1 MAVWLVRAG
10 SYGEREEFV
19 LSSGVAAI
27 GWEDLPDLSTIHD
40 RGDLAH
46 LCRATYPD
54 DKPRAVANWVGQLWA
69 FLREMN
75 ERDLVVLPLKKTAV
89 IAIGEV
95 QGPYQYRSDFPS
107 DARHARPVKWL
118 RTDIPRTSFDQD
130 LLYSFGAYLT
140 VCQIWRNNAEERI
153 RAMLSGKVI
162 PLPKG
167 MEPESEEKID
177 LEQVAQDEILK
188 HIAQR
193 FRGHDLARL
202 VESILIA
209 EGYHTQRSPVGPDGG
224 VDIIAGKGPMGFDEP
239 KLCVQVKSSET
250 PADVAVLRELH
261 GVIKG
266 FNATQGLLVSWSGFK
281 SSVDPEARRLFFEIR
296 LWDSRD
302 LVKAL
307 LSNYEKLP
315 ETLQAELPIK
325 RIWALALEE

>member
-19 LSSGVAAI
+19 LSKGVAAI
-27 GWEDLPDLSTIHD
+27 GWEDLPDLSKISTREELD
-40 RGDLAH
+40 AFVRQ
-46 LCRATYPD
+46 TYPD
-54 DKPRAVANWVGQLWA
+54 EKPNTVTNWVGQLWT
-69 FLREMN
+69 FLKRIHEK
-75 ERDLVVLPLKKTAV
+75 DLIILPLKKSAA

-95 QGPYQYRSDFPS
+95 TGPYHYRPDFPP
-107 DARHARPVKWL
+107 DARHTRAVKWV

-140 VCQIWRNNAEERI
+140 VCQIQRNNAEERI
-153 RAMLSGKVI
+153 RAVLSGKV
-162 PLPKG
+162 LPPPEDL
-167 MEPESEEKID
+167 EPEPGEKFD

-188 HIAQR
+188 HIAQH

-224 VDIIAGKGPMGFDEP
+224 VDIIAGKGPMGFDIP

-261 GVIKG
+261 GVMKG

-281 SSVDPEARRLFFEIR
+281 NSVDPEARRLFFEIR

-307 LSNYEKLP
+307 LSNYERLP
-315 ETLQAELPIK
+315 EALQAELPLK